1 MTKAHE
7 KKFLGLKL
15 FSCEKSSVAQL
26 LARHTEPIMNQAML
40 TAPVP
45 RATQKKVRDVA
56 KAHNVPIRVL
66 CAMLIE
72 RGLADLETGKL
83 EVTKPSIKPA

>member
-1 MTKAHE
+1 
-7 KKFLGLKL
+7 
-15 FSCEKSSVAQL
+15 
-26 LARHTEPIMNQAML
+26 MNNVIL

-45 RATQKKVRDVA
+45 RATQKKVKEVA

-72 RGLADLETGKL
+72 QGLVDLKAGKL
-83 EVTKPSIKPA
+83 EITKPSVQPAA

>member
-1 MTKAHE
+1 M
-7 KKFLGLKL
+7 
-15 FSCEKSSVAQL
+15 
-26 LARHTEPIMNQAML
+26 ARHTEPIMNQAIL

-72 RGLADLETGKL
+72 QGLEDLKTGKL
-83 EVTKPSIKPA
+83 AITKPSVKPA

>member
-1 MTKAHE
+1 MQ
-7 KKFLGLKL
+7 L
-15 FSCEKSSVAQL
+15 FSCAKAPVVQF
-26 LARHTEPIMNQAML
+26 LARHTEPIMNKAIL

-56 KAHNVPIRVL
+56 KANNVPIRVL

-72 RGLADLETGKL
+72 RGLADLQNGKL
-83 EVTKPSIKPA
+83 EITKPSVNPA

>member
-1 MTKAHE
+1 M
-7 KKFLGLKL
+7 
-15 FSCEKSSVAQL
+15 SQV
-26 LARHTEPIMNQAML
+26 IL

-72 RGLADLETGKL
+72 RGLEDLNTGKL
-83 EVTKPSIKPA
+83 AITKPAVKPA